1 MRLQHQSVTGASVRP
16 VSGRDRIGEILLDV
30 GVEVGKRWLEGAEV
44 GMLVVWVEGVVSVE
58 VEVDD
63 VPDRDVVFRVD
74 AGDEDESASAD
85 TRADHRVVDDPPV
98 VDGRWL
104 FAPRAG
110 ARIGALSRVGGVTWD
125 DRSSGDAKTLVE
137 PPRHAVARDTRA
149 DRLRAVASLV
159 VYQALQY

>member
-1 MRLQHQSVTGASVRP
+1 MPATGT
-16 VSGRDRIGEILLDV
+16 
-30 GVEVGKRWLEGAEV
+30 
-44 GMLVVWVEGVVSVE
+44 
-58 VEVDD
+58 
-63 VPDRDVVFRVD
+63 
-74 AGDEDESASAD
+74 SAPAD

-137 PPRHAVARDTRA
+137 PPRHGVASDTRVP
-149 DRLRAVASLV
+149 RLRAVVSLV
-159 VYQALQY
+159 ACQALQCPVLDVPLCEAVQHCCSEPELLRAYVGTD